1 MKLSEFWN
9 ALETVYGPA
18 LGRSLVVDL
27 YLSEVRATATEALD
41 AGVEPD
47 VVWAALIEETGKG
60 EDARWVHRRDRKKAT
75 RTRRE

>member
-27 YLSEVRATATEALD
+27 YLPVLGSTASEALAAGQDPD
-41 AGVEPD
+41 A
-47 VVWAALIEETGKG
+47 VWAALVVETGKG
-60 EDARWVHRRDRKKAT
+60 DEARWVHRRDPKKDRR
-75 RTRRE
+75 RTRP